1 MPLSFTQLREQ
12 LCAQAYERWGYSY
25 YVRDI
30 YDTYVILEE
39 YSDGM
44 TQYYRV
50 DYSKDDEAQT
60 AMLGDSKQPVKMM
73 VEYLPLTEAA
83 RLGEASDQDGW
94 QWQVVL
100 IAPGL
105 SKNKVY
111 YDAAVLREAAPLFE
125 GVRALARS
133 DEAHLND
140 KEKRVENVVG
150 WFDAVSYVESVGL
163 VGTFHITADADW
175 LRLKLRSAWDQ
186 GKADLI
192 GFSIV
197 ASGTGKRQL
206 LNGELVTYVEAITHA
221 EFVDTVVNPAAGGR
235 ILSLVASQGVQ
246 KDLAML
252 SDLLKLLEAKR
263 PDLYGK
269 IDQANVTEQQ
279 VLAMLNEAVAPT
291 PAPAPAP
298 MPIATDPALAVRLAE
313 SQRLMAEAETRLRLT
328 ECRLTLRDSLS
339 QCVLPP
345 AARQRVQSTFQV
357 RLDASQLFTEAEITT
372 AIDNERQYL
381 GQLHTTG
388 VITGFGPQ
396 AGSFRLTEAEEDK
409 WPGMLDNFFD
419 WRNPERKG
427 NVLHS
432 FKECYIS
439 ITGDTKVTG
448 QLREAH
454 KTQLRESI
462 STSTFDQAFAD
473 ALLRQMLRD
482 YAMLPFNEWR
492 MVVNIVPVT
501 SFRTMHRIRLG
512 GYANLPAVSQGGAYA
527 ALTSPTDEEAT
538 YAVTKRGGTEDVTR
552 ESILNDDVG
561 AIRAVPMRLAQAAKR
576 TLYEFVFDFFRTNPT
591 IYDSVALFHATHA
604 NLSTTAF
611 DALGVEW
618 LVHRQKMRDQ
628 AELSSAKPLGLTPS
642 YLIGPNELETV
653 FWNAFNR
660 DTNNDPRF
668 AQQVKPKQTIVCD
681 YFTDT
686 NNWYSIADPMMSP
699 GIEVGFLN
707 GNEEPEL
714 FVQDMPDVG
723 SMFTNDKRTYKIR
736 HEYGGAV
743 VEYRS
748 IQGAVVA

>member
-1 MPLSFTQLREQ
+1 MALSFQQIREQ
-12 LCAQAYERWGYSY
+12 LCAQALERWGYSY

-30 YDTYVILEE
+30 YDEYVILEE
-39 YSDGM
+39 YSEGM
-44 TQYYRV
+44 TEYCRA
-50 DYSKDDEAQT
+50 DYTKDEDAGSV
-60 AMLGDSKQPVKMM
+60 MLGEGKQKVRMM
-73 VEYLPLTEAA
+73 VEYLPLAEAFGL
-83 RLGEASDQDGW
+83 REAGDADGW

-100 IAPGL
+100 IQPGL
-105 SKNKVY
+105 SKNKTY
-111 YDAAVLREAAPLFE
+111 YPAEVLREASALFE

-140 KEKRVENVVG
+140 REKRVENVVG
-150 WFDAVSYVESVGL
+150 WFDAISYVESVGL

-186 GKADLI
+186 GKSDLI

-235 ILSLVASQGVQ
+235 ILALVASEGAQ
-246 KDLAML
+246 KGLAML
-252 SDLLKLLEAKR
+252 QDLLRLLEAQR

-269 IDQANVTEQQ
+269 IDAANITEQQ
-279 VLAMLNEAVAPT
+279 ILALLREAVIPPVVPPPVP
-291 PAPAPAP
+291 PAAVDP
-298 MPIATDPALAVRLAE
+298 MLGVRLAE
-313 SQRLMAEAETRLRLT
+313 SQRLIADAEQRLRLT
-328 ECRLTLRDSLS
+328 ECRLTLRDTLS
-339 QCVLPP
+339 TCNLPP
-345 AARQRVQSTFQV
+345 AARNRVQTAFQA
-357 RLDASQLFTEAEITT
+357 RLDAGQVFTEGEITSML
-372 AIDNERQYL
+372 DSERHYL

-396 AGSFRLTEAEEDK
+396 AAGFRLTEAEEDK
-409 WPGMLDNFFD
+409 WPEMLDNFFD

-427 NVLHS
+427 KVVHS

-439 ITGDTKVTG
+439 ITGDTRVTG
-448 QLREAH
+448 LLREAH
-454 KTQLRESI
+454 KTQLREAI
-462 STSTFDQAFAD
+462 STTTFDQVFAD

-482 YAMLPFNEWR
+482 YTMLPFNEWR
-492 MVVNIVPVT
+492 SIVNIVPAT
-501 SFRTMHRIRLG
+501 SFRTLHRIRLG
-512 GYANLPAVSQGGAYA
+512 GYANLPAVSQGAAYA
-527 ALTSPTDEEAT
+527 ALTSPTDDEAT

-552 ESILNDDVG
+552 EAILNDDVG

-576 TLYEFVFDFFRTNPT
+576 TLFEFVFDFFRTNPT
-591 IYDSVALFHATHA
+591 IYDAVALFHATHG
-604 NLSTTAF
+604 NLTTTAF
-611 DALGVEW
+611 DAAGVQW
-618 LVHRQKMRDQ
+618 LVHRQQMRDQ
-628 AELSSAKPLGLTPS
+628 TELSSSKPLGLTPA

-660 DTNNDPRF
+660 DTNNDPKF
-668 AQQVKPKQTIVCD
+668 AQQVRPRGTIVCD
-681 YFTDT
+681 YFTDA

-699 GIEVGFLN
+699 GIEIAFLN

-714 FVQDMPDVG
+714 FVQDMPEVG
-723 SMFTNDKRTYKIR
+723 SMFTNDRRTYKIR